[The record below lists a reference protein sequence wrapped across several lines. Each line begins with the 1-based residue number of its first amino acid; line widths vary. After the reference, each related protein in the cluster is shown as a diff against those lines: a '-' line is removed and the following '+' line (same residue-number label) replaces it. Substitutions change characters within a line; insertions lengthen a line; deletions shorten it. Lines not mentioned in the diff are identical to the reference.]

1 MTKKLPL
8 FTFLAVYALAPF
20 FISAQSTDNHAYAIT
35 DAGHGSSWTFLRKLN
50 LETGVFSE
58 ILLDGNE
65 AKQAAYS
72 ATNKKLITHYP
83 QARGMGFNEQPAF
96 SGGVAAM
103 AYDKKN
109 NRLYYTPMFI
119 DQLRYIDLKTMNVFY
134 VDDIVFSGKSQKS
147 PDQGNIVTRMV
158 IADDGYGYAITND
171 GTQLL
176 RFTTE
181 RKITVQDLGTLIDA
195 PENKD
200 VSIHNSCSSYGGDVI
215 ADDNGGL
222 YILSARNHLFKV
234 DINTKIATHL
244 GVINGL
250 PASFTINGAV
260 VAADNKIVV
269 STAQQAASYFVIDL
283 KSMQAASYTLQGAV
297 WQCADMANGNVYATG
312 KKATPS
318 IQEMSRGKLNN
329 TDNGMVSVYPNPVTD
344 NRFTMHF
351 SALKAGIYVVQLTDA
366 MGKVVLQQ
374 NIVVSGDNSTE
385 QINISPGAAKGIYL
399 VKVLNS
405 AKLIAYSTKIIVQ

>member
-1 MTKKLPL
+1 
-8 FTFLAVYALAPF
+8 
-20 FISAQSTDNHAYAIT
+20 
-35 DAGHGSSWTFLRKLN
+35 
-50 LETGVFSE
+50 
-58 ILLDGNE
+58 
-65 AKQAAYS
+65 
-72 ATNKKLITHYP
+72 
-83 QARGMGFNEQPAF
+83 
-96 SGGVAAM
+96 
-103 AYDKKN
+103 
-109 NRLYYTPMFI
+109 MFI